1 MNQKE
6 NVHKNHRNRLRR
18 KFLVSGIEALEPH
31 EVLELL
37 LFYAYRQRDT
47 NEIAHR
53 LLKKFG
59 SIEGVFE
66 ASIESL
72 QEVED
77 VGYNTAVFLKLQSSI
92 QRFYMKDALLR
103 KKNLCI
109 TPDNIGDYIK
119 CLFYGYTEEVFY
131 IISLNAD
138 CELISADIIA
148 KGTVNSTAVYSREVV
163 KKALETGAV
172 FVILAHNHPNGV
184 LAPSEADVKTTTVLK
199 NALNF
204 INVRLIDHIIV
215 SKDDHISLYK
225 DYKIFKD

>member
-1 MNQKE
+1 MAQKE
-6 NVHKNHRNRLRR
+6 NIHKDHRNRLRK
-18 KFLVSGIEALEPH
+18 KFVEGGIESLEPH

-72 QEVED
+72 EAVED

-92 QRFYMKDALLR
+92 QRFYMKDRLLR
-103 KKNLCI
+103 ERNKCI
-109 TPDNIGDYIK
+109 TPENIGEYIK
-119 CLFYGYTEEVFY
+119 GLFYGYTDEVFY
-131 IISLNAD
+131 MISLNSQ
-138 CELISADIIA
+138 CELISADIVA
-148 KGTVNSTAVYSREVV
+148 KGTVNSATLYSRELV
-163 KKALETGAV
+163 KKALETKAV

-184 LAPSEADVKTTTVLK
+184 LAPSEADVRTTKTAK
-199 NALNF
+199 EALNF
-204 INVRLIDHIIV
+204 ISVRLIDHVIV
-215 SKDDHISLYK
+215 SGEDHISLFR
-225 DYKIFKD
+225 DYNIFD